1 MGVSREQRSLFSED
15 LPPTLE
21 EARALLKSLLG
32 QDLRP
37 YGEGFGFFVQDET
50 QAPGVL
56 RPKTKGWA
64 GLTVERILGRSA
76 DNSQEPD
83 FGDWELKV
91 IPLLLNTA
99 QELVVKSEMAITM
112 LRPAQLTTVAFEE
125 SHLWHK
131 LRRLLIVARL
141 YESAHEPRSLV
152 CALAAID
159 LLRDEPSLVPALQ
172 ADYESLCWGYQ
183 RGGVAALGEVKG
195 RYLELR
201 PKGTKRS
208 GGVAFYAKRALVER
222 LLAHAETP

>member
-1 MGVSREQRSLFSED
+1 MSVSREQLNLFSEYQ
-15 LPPTLE
+15 PPTLE
-21 EARALLKSLLG
+21 EARLLLDPLLG

-37 YGEGFGFFVQDET
+37 YGEHFGFFVKDET
-50 QAPGVL
+50 QATDML

-64 GLTVERILGRSA
+64 GLTVERLLGRGA

-91 IPLLLNTA
+91 IPLLLNAA

-112 LRPAQLTTVAFEE
+112 LQPAQLTKVAFEE

-131 LRRLLIVARL
+131 LRRLLVVARL

-152 CALAAID
+152 CAIAAID
-159 LLRDEPSLVPALQ
+159 LLRDEPSLVPALR

-183 RGGVAALGEVKG
+183 RGGVAALDEVKG

-208 GGVAFYAKRALVER
+208 GGVAFYAKRKLVER
-222 LLAHAETP
+222 LLVHADTP